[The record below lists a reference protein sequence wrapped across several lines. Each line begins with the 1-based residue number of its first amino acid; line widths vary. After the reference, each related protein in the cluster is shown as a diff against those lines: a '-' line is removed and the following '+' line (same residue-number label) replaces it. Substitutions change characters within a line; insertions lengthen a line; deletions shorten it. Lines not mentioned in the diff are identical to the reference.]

1 MPKNSKITYLANRVK
16 VVERSLLSVKKL
28 SKEQFLQVA
37 PLKSIKTQI
46 IVFALLATII
56 PSVTMGWLS
65 YVQNREF
72 LNEKIKQEL
81 RVVTSQV
88 SRELD
93 LWLKD
98 RLYDLRVFSSS
109 YVVLEN
115 LEKILREGSGHIE
128 NVVAHRR
135 LKDYLGSVREKIVDY
150 QELMLLDLHGAPVA
164 TSSDKVTTVT
174 LPEKWLER
182 AQANKY
188 TIGSAYWEETLQAA
202 VIVITQP
209 IRTANERLL
218 GVLVAKLNFRTI
230 SKVLMKYAQGE
241 IGELYLIT
249 QDGFLLVSSQSS
261 SAKFL
266 ETKLLDNTTKKLFS
280 QEGEPNVY
288 LGYQNQTVVGALKRM
303 SELGWGV
310 VAEKERA
317 KAYAQ
322 IVRLRNLT
330 LALVVGLL
338 FLIGLAAY
346 LLSLSLVRPLNR
358 LTSGAGKV
366 AAGDLE
372 VDVPVSSR
380 SEVGYLTEVFNDM
393 VARLRQG
400 REELAAINETLQQ
413 KNVEL
418 HEISITDG
426 LTGLYNRKHLMEAL
440 DKEVSRSQR
449 HSHSF
454 SFLVIDIDH
463 FKKYNDTY
471 GHLAGDEVL
480 SRLASVFKESIRS
493 SDYAARYG
501 GEEFIIMLPEIG
513 PEQGVEAAERI
524 RNKVAEQSFGGKGES
539 IKVTISVGVASYP
552 ENGEDAQ
559 SVMRNADAAL
569 YEAKELG
576 RNRVVLAGA
585 NKKKKKRT
593 KSKAK

>member
-1 MPKNSKITYLANRVK
+1 
-16 VVERSLLSVKKL
+16 
-28 SKEQFLQVA
+28 
-37 PLKSIKTQI
+37 
-46 IVFALLATII
+46 
-56 PSVTMGWLS
+56 
-65 YVQNREF
+65 
-72 LNEKIKQEL
+72 
-81 RVVTSQV
+81 
-88 SRELD
+88 
-93 LWLKD
+93 
-98 RLYDLRVFSSS
+98 
-109 YVVLEN
+109 
-115 LEKILREGSGHIE
+115 
-128 NVVAHRR
+128 
-135 LKDYLGSVREKIVDY
+135 
-150 QELMLLDLHGAPVA
+150 
-164 TSSDKVTTVT
+164 
-174 LPEKWLER
+174 
-182 AQANKY
+182 
-188 TIGSAYWEETLQAA
+188 LQAA

-209 IRTANERLL
+209 ILTTNERLL

-230 SKVLMKYAQGE
+230 SEVLIKYAQGE

-249 QDGFLLVSSQSS
+249 ADGILLVSSQSI

-266 ETKLLDNTTKKLFS
+266 ETKLLANTTKKLFS
-280 QEGEPNVY
+280 QEGEPSAY
-288 LGYQNQTVVGALKRM
+288 LGYHNQPVVGALKRM

-310 VAEKERA
+310 VAEKKQA

-322 IVRLRNLT
+322 IVSLRNLT

-400 REELAAINETLQQ
+400 REELAAINETLRQ

-426 LTGLYNRKHLMEAL
+426 LTGLYNRKHLMETL

-480 SRLASVFKESIRS
+480 SRLASVFTESIRS

-501 GEEFIIMLPEIG
+501 GEEFIIMLPETG

-539 IKVTISVGVASYP
+539 IKVTISVGVACYP
-552 ENGEDAQ
+552 DNGEDAQ
-559 SVMRNADAAL
+559 SVIRSADAAL

-576 RNRVVLAGA
+576 RNRVILAGA
-585 NKKKKKRT
+585 KKKKKQRS

>member
-1 MPKNSKITYLANRVK
+1 MSFVTRAP
-16 VVERSLLSVKKL
+16 LSDNKL
-28 SKEQFLQVA
+28 SKEQFLQVR

-81 RVVTSQV
+81 RVATNQV

-115 LEKILREGSGHIE
+115 LEKILREGSAHLE

-150 QELMLLDLHGAPVA
+150 QELMLLDLQAAVVA
-164 TSSDKVTTVT
+164 TSSDKVTTVKM
-174 LPEKWLER
+174 PKRWRER

-188 TIGSAYWEETLQAA
+188 SVGSAYWDEILQAA
-202 VIVITQP
+202 VIVIAQP
-209 IRTANERLL
+209 IRTTNERLL

-230 SKVLMKYAQGE
+230 SKILMKYARGE

-249 QDGFLLVSSQSS
+249 QDGFLLVSSHSI
-261 SAKFL
+261 SAEFL
-266 ETKLLDNTTKKLFS
+266 ETKLLHNTTQRLFS
-280 QEGEPNVY
+280 QEGEPHAY
-288 LGYQNQTVVGALKRM
+288 LGYQNQPVVGALKRI
-303 SELGWGV
+303 SEIGWGV
-310 VAEKERA
+310 VAEKQRA

-330 LALVVGLL
+330 LGLVVGLL

-366 AAGDLE
+366 ASGDLD
-372 VDVPVSSR
+372 VDVPVGSR

-400 REELAAINETLQQ
+400 REELASINETLRQ

-418 HEISITDG
+418 HEISITDS
-426 LTGLYNRKHLMEAL
+426 LTGLYNRKHLMETL
-440 DKEVSRSQR
+440 DREVTRSQR
-449 HSHSF
+449 YSHPF
-454 SFLVIDIDH
+454 SLLVVDIDH

-471 GHLAGDEVL
+471 GHLAGDEAL
-480 SRLASVFKESIRS
+480 RRLASVFKETIRS

-501 GEEFIIMLPEIG
+501 GEEFMIILPEIS
-513 PEQGVEAAERI
+513 PEKGVEAAERI
-524 RNKVAEQSFGGKGES
+524 RSRVAEQRFEGEGEP
-539 IKVTISVGVASYP
+539 IEVTISVGVASYP
-552 ENGEDAQ
+552 ESGEDAET
-559 SVMRNADAAL
+559 VIRNADEAL
-569 YEAKELG
+569 YEAKKRG
-576 RNRVVLAGA
+576 RNQVILAAA
-585 NKKKKKRT
+585 NSKKKKKK
-593 KSKAK
+593 KSKAN

>member
-1 MPKNSKITYLANRVK
+1 MPKNSKITYLAK
-16 VVERSLLSVKKL
+16 VERSLLSAKKL

-65 YVQNREF
+65 YVQNRKF

-115 LEKILREGSGHIE
+115 LEKVLREGSAHIE
-128 NVVAHRR
+128 NIVAHRR

-150 QELMLLDLHGAPVA
+150 QELMLLDLQGASVA
-164 TSSDKVTTVT
+164 TSSDKVTTVK

-188 TIGSAYWEETLQAA
+188 NVGSAYWDETLQAA
-202 VIVITQP
+202 VIVIVQP

-230 SKVLMKYAQGE
+230 SKILMKYAQGE

-249 QDGFLLVSSQSS
+249 KDGFLLVSSQSI

-266 ETKLLDNTTKKLFS
+266 ETKLLNNTTQKLFS
-280 QEGEPNVY
+280 QEGEPNAY
-288 LGYQNQTVVGALKRM
+288 LGYHNQPVVGALKRI

-338 FLIGLAAY
+338 FVIGLAAY

-366 AAGDLE
+366 AGGDLE

-400 REELAAINETLQQ
+400 REELASINETLRE

-418 HEISITDG
+418 HEISITDS
-426 LTGLYNRKHLMEAL
+426 LTGLYNRKHLMETL

-449 HSHSF
+449 HSRSF
-454 SFLVIDIDH
+454 SLLVIDIDH

-480 SRLASVFKESIRS
+480 SKLASVFKESIRS

-524 RNKVAEQSFGGKGES
+524 RHKVAEEIFSGDGES
-539 IKVTISVGVASYP
+539 IKVTISVGVACYP
-552 ENGEDAQ
+552 KNGEDAE
-559 SVMRNADAAL
+559 SVIRNADAAL

-576 RNRVVLAGA
+576 RNRVILAGA
-585 NKKKKKRT
+585 NQKKKKR
-593 KSKAK
+593 KVK

>member
-1 MPKNSKITYLANRVK
+1 
-16 VVERSLLSVKKL
+16 LSVKKL
-28 SKEQFLQVA
+28 RKEEFLQVI
-37 PLKSIKTQI
+37 PMRSIKTQI
-46 IVFALLATII
+46 IVFALFATII
-56 PSVTMGWLS
+56 PSVTTGWLS

-72 LNEKIKQEL
+72 LNGKIKQEL

-93 LWLKD
+93 LWIKD

-115 LEKILREGSGHIE
+115 LEKLLREGSGHIE
-128 NVVAHRR
+128 DVAAHRR
-135 LKDYLGSVREKIVDY
+135 LRDYLGSVREKIVDY
-150 QELMLLDLHGAPVA
+150 QELMLLDLQGSPVA
-164 TSSDKVTTVT
+164 TSSDKVTTVK

-182 AQANKY
+182 SEANKY
-188 TIGSAYWEETLQAA
+188 TVGSAYWDETLQAA
-202 VIVITQP
+202 VILITQP
-209 IRTANERLL
+209 IRTTNERLL

-230 SKVLMKYAQGE
+230 SKILMKYAQGE

-249 QDGFLLVSSQSS
+249 RDGFLLVSSHSI

-266 ETKLLDNTTKKLFS
+266 ETRLLDSTTKKLFS
-280 QEGEPNVY
+280 QEGEPNPY
-288 LGYQNQTVVGALKRM
+288 LGYHNQPVVGALKRM

-310 VAEKERA
+310 VAEKEKA

-358 LTSGAGKV
+358 LTSGAGRV

-400 REELAAINETLQQ
+400 REELAAINETLRQ

-418 HEISITDG
+418 HEISIVDS
-426 LTGLYNRKHLMEAL
+426 LTGLYNRKHLMETL

-454 SFLVIDIDH
+454 SLLVIDIDH

-480 SRLASVFKESIRS
+480 SRLASVFKKSIRS

-501 GEEFIIMLPEIG
+501 GEEFIIMLPEID
-513 PEQGVEAAERI
+513 PEQGLVTAERML
-524 RNKVAEQSFGGKGES
+524 KQVAEERFGGEGES

-559 SVMRNADAAL
+559 SVIRNADAAM
-569 YEAKELG
+569 YEAKEQG
-576 RNRVVLAGA
+576 RNRVILAGA
-585 NKKKKKRT
+585 NKKKKKRKKT
-593 KSKAK
+593 KVK

>member
-1 MPKNSKITYLANRVK
+1 M
-16 VVERSLLSVKKL
+16 
-28 SKEQFLQVA
+28 
-37 PLKSIKTQI
+37 

-56 PSVTMGWLS
+56 PAVTMGWLS
-65 YVQNREF
+65 YVQNRKF

-115 LEKILREGSGHIE
+115 LEKMLRQGSGHLE
-128 NVVAHRR
+128 NVVAYRR

-150 QELMLLDLHGAPVA
+150 QELMLLDLQGAAVA
-164 TSSDKVTTVT
+164 TSSDKVTTVK
-174 LPEKWLER
+174 LPEQWLER

-188 TIGSAYWEETLQAA
+188 TIGSAYWDETLLAA
-202 VIVITQP
+202 VIVIVQP

-230 SKVLMKYAQGE
+230 SKILMKYAQGE

-249 QDGFLLVSSQSS
+249 KDGFLLVSSQSI

-266 ETKLLDNTTKKLFS
+266 ETKLLNSTTQKLFS
-280 QEGEPNVY
+280 QEGEPNAY
-288 LGYQNQTVVGALKRM
+288 LGYRNQPVVGALKRM
-303 SELGWGV
+303 SELSWGV

-346 LLSLSLVRPLNR
+346 LLSLSLVRPLDR

-366 AAGDLE
+366 AGGDLE
-372 VDVPVSSR
+372 VDVPVSGR

-400 REELAAINETLQQ
+400 REELAAINETLRQ
-413 KNVEL
+413 KNFEL
-418 HEISITDG
+418 HEISIRDS
-426 LTGLYNRKHLMEAL
+426 LTGLYNRKHLMETL

-454 SFLVIDIDH
+454 SLLVIDIDH

-480 SRLASVFKESIRS
+480 RRLAAVFTESIRS

-501 GEEFIIMLPEIG
+501 GEEFIIILPETG
-513 PEQGVEAAERI
+513 AGQGVEAVERI
-524 RNKVAEQSFGGKGES
+524 RHKMAEERFGGEDES

-552 ENGEDAQ
+552 ENGEDAET
-559 SVMRNADAAL
+559 VIRNADAAL

-576 RNRVVLAGA
+576 RNRVVLAGTD
-585 NKKKKKRT
+585 KKKKKKK
-593 KSKAK
+593 KSKAN

>member
-1 MPKNSKITYLANRVK
+1 MSI
-16 VVERSLLSVKKL
+16 KKL
-28 SKEQFLQVA
+28 SEEQFLQVT

-65 YVQNREF
+65 YVQNSKF

-115 LEKILREGSGHIE
+115 LEKVLREGSAHIE
-128 NVVAHRR
+128 SVVAHRR
-135 LKDYLGSVREKIVDY
+135 LKDYLWSVREKIVDY
-150 QELMLLDLHGAPVA
+150 QELMLLDLQGAPVA
-164 TSSDKVTTVT
+164 TSSDKVTTVK

-188 TIGSAYWEETLQAA
+188 TIASAYWDETLQAA
-202 VIVITQP
+202 VIVIAQP

-218 GVLVAKLNFRTI
+218 GVLVAKLNFSTI
-230 SKVLMKYAQGE
+230 SKILMKYAQGE

-249 QDGFLLVSSQSS
+249 KDGFLLDSSQSI

-266 ETKLLDNTTKKLFS
+266 ETKLLNNTTQKLFS
-280 QEGEPNVY
+280 QEGEPNAY
-288 LGYQNQTVVGALKRM
+288 LGYHNRPVVGTLKRM

-330 LALVVGLL
+330 LALVFGLL
-338 FLIGLAAY
+338 LLIGLAAY
-346 LLSLSLVRPLNR
+346 LLSLSLVLPLNR

-366 AAGDLE
+366 AGGDLE

-400 REELAAINETLQQ
+400 REELASINETLRE

-418 HEISITDG
+418 HEISITDS
-426 LTGLYNRKHLMEAL
+426 LTGLYNRKHLMETL

-449 HSHSF
+449 HSRSF
-454 SFLVIDIDH
+454 SLLVIDIDH

-480 SRLASVFKESIRS
+480 SKLASVFKECIRS

-524 RNKVAEQSFGGKGES
+524 RHKVAEEIFNSDGES
-539 IKVTISVGVASYP
+539 IKVTISVGVASFP
-552 ENGEDAQ
+552 ENGEDAE
-559 SVMRNADAAL
+559 SVIRNADAAL

-585 NKKKKKRT
+585 NKKKKKR
-593 KSKAK
+593 KVK

>member
-1 MPKNSKITYLANRVK
+1 M
-16 VVERSLLSVKKL
+16 SVKKL
-28 SKEQFLQVA
+28 SKEQFLQVI
-37 PLKSIKTQI
+37 PMRSIKTQI

-65 YVQNREF
+65 YVQNRAF

-109 YVVLEN
+109 YVVVEN
-115 LEKILREGSGHIE
+115 LEKILRQGSAHIE

-135 LKDYLGSVREKIVDY
+135 LKDYLGSVRGKIVDY
-150 QELMLLDLHGAPVA
+150 QELMLLDLQGAPVA
-164 TSSDKVTTVT
+164 TSSDKVTTVK
-174 LPEKWLER
+174 LPERCLER

-188 TIGSAYWEETLQAA
+188 TLGSAYWDETLQAA

-209 IRTANERLL
+209 ILTANERLL
-218 GVLVAKLNFRTI
+218 GVLLAKLNFRTI
-230 SKVLMKYAQGE
+230 SKILMKYAQGE

-249 QDGFLLVSSQSS
+249 KEGFLLVSSQAI

-266 ETKLLDNTTKKLFS
+266 ETKLLDSTTKKLYS
-280 QEGEPNVY
+280 QEGEPNAY
-288 LGYQNQTVVGALKRM
+288 LGYHSQPVVGTLKRM

-310 VAEKERA
+310 VAEKEKA

-358 LTSGAGKV
+358 LTRGAGKV

-393 VARLRQG
+393 VGRLRQG
-400 REELAAINETLQQ
+400 REELAAINETLRQ

-418 HEISITDG
+418 HEISIRDG
-426 LTGLYNRKHLMEAL
+426 LTGLYNRKHLMETL
-440 DKEVSRSQR
+440 DKEVNRSQR

-480 SRLASVFKESIRS
+480 SRLASVFKKSIRS

-524 RNKVAEQSFGGKGES
+524 RNKVAEENFAGEGES
-539 IKVTISVGVASYP
+539 IEVTISVGVASYP

-559 SVMRNADAAL
+559 SVIRNADAAL

-585 NKKKKKRT
+585 NKKKKKRK
-593 KSKAK
+593 KSKVK

>member
-1 MPKNSKITYLANRVK
+1 MA
-16 VVERSLLSVKKL
+16 VKKL

-65 YVQNREF
+65 YVQNRKF

-115 LEKILREGSGHIE
+115 LEKILREGSAHIE

-135 LKDYLGSVREKIVDY
+135 LKDYLESVRGKIVDY
-150 QELMLLDLHGAPVA
+150 QELMLLDLQGASVA
-164 TSSDKVTTVT
+164 TSSDKVTTVK
-174 LPEKWLER
+174 LPERWLER

-188 TIGSAYWEETLQAA
+188 TIGSAYWEETLQAG
-202 VIVITQP
+202 VIVIAQP

-218 GVLVAKLNFRTI
+218 GVMVAKLNFRTI
-230 SKVLMKYAQGE
+230 SKVLVKYAQGE

-249 QDGFLLVSSQSS
+249 QDGFLLESSKSI

-266 ETKLLDNTTKKLFS
+266 ETKLLNSTTQKLFS
-280 QEGEPNVY
+280 QEGDPNAY
-288 LGYQNQTVVGALKRM
+288 LSYHNKPVVGALKRM

-338 FLIGLAAY
+338 LIIGLAAY

-372 VDVPVSSR
+372 VDVPVGSR
-380 SEVGYLTEVFNDM
+380 DEVGYLTEVFNDM

-400 REELAAINETLQQ
+400 REELAAINETLRE

-418 HEISITDG
+418 HEISITDS
-426 LTGLYNRKHLMEAL
+426 LTGLYNRKHLMETL
-440 DKEVSRSQR
+440 DREVGRSQR
-449 HSHSF
+449 HNHTF
-454 SFLVIDIDH
+454 SLLVIDIDH

-501 GEEFIIMLPEIG
+501 GEEFIVMLPEIG

-524 RNKVAEQSFGGKGES
+524 RHKVAEERFGDDGES

-552 ENGEDAQ
+552 ESGEDAE
-559 SVMRNADAAL
+559 SVIRNADEAL

-576 RNRVVLAGA
+576 RNQVVLAGA
-585 NKKKKKRT
+585 QKKKKKRK
-593 KSKAK
+593 KSKAQK

>member
-1 MPKNSKITYLANRVK
+1 
-16 VVERSLLSVKKL
+16 LSVKKL
-28 SKEQFLQVA
+28 SKKKFLQVA
-37 PLKSIKTQI
+37 PLKNIKTQI

-65 YVQNREF
+65 YVQNRKF

-115 LEKILREGSGHIE
+115 LEKILREGSAHIE

-135 LKDYLGSVREKIVDY
+135 LKDYLGSVRDKIVDY
-150 QELMLLDLHGAPVA
+150 QELMLLDLQGAPVA
-164 TSSDKVTTVT
+164 TSSDKVTTVK
-174 LPEKWLER
+174 LPDRWLER

-188 TIGSAYWEETLQAA
+188 TIGSAYWDETLQAG
-202 VIVITQP
+202 VIVIAQP

-218 GVLVAKLNFRTI
+218 GVMVAKLNFRTI

-249 QDGFLLVSSQSS
+249 QDGFLLESSKSI

-266 ETKLLDNTTKKLFS
+266 ETKLLNSTTQKLFS
-280 QEGEPNVY
+280 QEGEPNAY
-288 LGYQNQTVVGALKRM
+288 LSYHNQPVVGALKRM

-310 VAEKERA
+310 VAEKQRA

-338 FLIGLAAY
+338 LIIGLAAY

-372 VDVPVSSR
+372 VDVPVGSR
-380 SEVGYLTEVFNDM
+380 DEVGYLTEVFNDM

-400 REELAAINETLQQ
+400 REELAAINETLRE

-418 HEISITDG
+418 HEISITDS
-426 LTGLYNRKHLMEAL
+426 LTRLYNRKHLMETL
-440 DKEVSRSQR
+440 DKEVSRCQR
-449 HSHSF
+449 HNHKF
-454 SFLVIDIDH
+454 SLLVIDIDH
-463 FKKYNDTY
+463 FKTYNDTY

-524 RNKVAEQSFGGKGES
+524 RHKVAEQRFGGEGES

-552 ENGEDAQ
+552 ESGEDAE
-559 SVMRNADAAL
+559 SVIRKADEAL
-569 YEAKELG
+569 YEAKERG
-576 RNRVVLAGA
+576 RNQVVLTGA
-585 NKKKKKRT
+585 SKKKKKKK
-593 KSKAK
+593 KSGAN

>member
-1 MPKNSKITYLANRVK
+1 
-16 VVERSLLSVKKL
+16 LSVKKI
-28 SKEQFLQVA
+28 SKQKFLQVA

-56 PSVTMGWLS
+56 PSVTMGYLS
-65 YVQNREF
+65 YVQNRKF

-115 LEKILREGSGHIE
+115 LEKILRQGSAHIE

-135 LKDYLGSVREKIVDY
+135 LKDYLGSVRGKIVDY
-150 QELMLLDLHGAPVA
+150 QELMLLDLQGAPVA
-164 TSSDKVTTVT
+164 TSSDKVTTVK
-174 LPEKWLER
+174 LPERWLER

-188 TIGSAYWEETLQAA
+188 TIGSAYWDETLQAG
-202 VIVITQP
+202 VIVIVQP
-209 IRTANERLL
+209 IRTANDRLL
-218 GVLVAKLNFRTI
+218 GVMLAKLNFRTI
-230 SKVLMKYAQGE
+230 SKVLVKYAQGE
-241 IGELYLIT
+241 IGELYLLT
-249 QDGFLLVSSQSS
+249 QDGFLLDSSRSI

-266 ETKLLDNTTKKLFS
+266 ETKLLNSTTQKLFS
-280 QEGEPNVY
+280 QEGEPNAY
-288 LGYQNQTVVGALKRM
+288 LSYHNQSVVGALKRM

-338 FLIGLAAY
+338 LIIGLAAY
-346 LLSLSLVRPLNR
+346 LISLSLVRPLDR

-372 VDVPVSSR
+372 VDVPVGSR

-400 REELAAINETLQQ
+400 REELAAINETLRE

-418 HEISITDG
+418 HEISITDS
-426 LTGLYNRKHLMEAL
+426 LTGLYNRKHLMETL
-440 DKEVSRSQR
+440 DKEVSRCQR

-454 SFLVIDIDH
+454 SLMVIDIDH

-501 GEEFIIMLPEIG
+501 GEEFIVMLPEIG

-524 RNKVAEQSFGGKGES
+524 RHQVAEQRFGNEGEP

-552 ENGEDAQ
+552 DNGEDAE
-559 SVMRNADAAL
+559 SVIKKADEAL
-569 YEAKELG
+569 YEAKEMG
-576 RNRVVLAGA
+576 RNRVVLTGTS
-585 NKKKKKRT
+585 KKKKKSGV
-593 KSKAK
+593 K

>member
-1 MPKNSKITYLANRVK
+1 MPKSSGITCLVK
-16 VVERSLLSVKKL
+16 ERPLLSAKEL
-28 SKEQFLQVA
+28 GKEQFLQLA
-37 PLKSIKTQI
+37 PVKSITTQI

-72 LNEKIKQEL
+72 LNEKIRQEL

-115 LEKILREGSGHIE
+115 LENILREGSRHIE
-128 NVVAHRR
+128 KVVAHRR

-150 QELMLLDLHGAPVA
+150 QELMLLDLRGTPVA
-164 TSSDKVTTVT
+164 TSSDKATTVK
-174 LPEKWLER
+174 LPEQWLER

-188 TIGSAYWEETLQAA
+188 TVGSAYWDDTLQSA
-202 VIVITQP
+202 VIVIVQP
-209 IRTANERLL
+209 ILNTNERLL
-218 GVLVAKLNFRTI
+218 GVLVAKLNFHTI
-230 SKVLMKYAQGE
+230 SSVLRKYAQGE

-249 QDGFLLVSSQSS
+249 RNGSLLVSSQSIS
-261 SAKFL
+261 REFL
-266 ETKLLDNTTKKLFS
+266 ETTLSNNTTKKLFS
-280 QEGEPNVY
+280 QEGEPNAY
-288 LGYQNQTVVGALKRM
+288 LDYHSQPVVGALKTI

-310 VAEKERA
+310 VAEKERV

-322 IVRLRNLT
+322 IVRLRNFT
-330 LALVVGLL
+330 LALVVVLL
-338 FLIGLAAY
+338 FFIGLAAY

-358 LTSGAGKV
+358 LTSGAAKV

-372 VDVPVSSR
+372 VDLPVSSR

-400 REELAAINETLQQ
+400 REELAEINKTLRQ
-413 KNVEL
+413 KNFEL
-418 HEISITDG
+418 HKISIRDS
-426 LTGLYNRKHLMEAL
+426 LTGLYNRKHLMETI
-440 DKEVSRSQR
+440 DKEVNRAQR
-449 HSHSF
+449 HNHSF
-454 SFLVIDIDH
+454 SCLVIDIDH

-480 SRLASVFKESIRS
+480 RKLASVFTDSIRS

-501 GEEFIIMLPEIG
+501 GEEFIIILPETG
-513 PEQGVEAAERI
+513 AEQGVETAERI
-524 RNKVAEQSFGGKGES
+524 RHKVAEEKFGAEGES

-552 ENGEDAQ
+552 ENGEDGE
-559 SVMRNADAAL
+559 SVIREADTVL

-576 RNRVVLAGA
+576 RNRVLLAA
-585 NKKKKKRT
+585 AKKKKK
-593 KSKAK
+593 KSKAS

>member
-1 MPKNSKITYLANRVK
+1 
-16 VVERSLLSVKKL
+16 
-28 SKEQFLQVA
+28 
-37 PLKSIKTQI
+37 LKSIKSQI

-65 YVQNREF
+65 YVQNRKF

-109 YVVLEN
+109 YVVVEN
-115 LEKILREGSGHIE
+115 LEKILREVSAHIE

-150 QELMLLDLHGAPVA
+150 QELMLLDLQGAPVA
-164 TSSDKVTTVT
+164 TSSDKATTVK

-188 TIGSAYWEETLQAA
+188 TIGSAHWDESLQAA

-209 IRTANERLL
+209 ILTTNERLL

-249 QDGFLLVSSQSS
+249 ADGFLLVSSQSIP
-261 SAKFL
+261 AKFL
-266 ETKLLDNTTKKLFS
+266 ETKLLANTTKKLFS
-280 QEGEPNVY
+280 QEGEPSAY
-288 LGYQNQTVVGALKRM
+288 LGYDNQEVVGALKRM

-310 VAEKERA
+310 VAEKEQA

-400 REELAAINETLQQ
+400 REELAAINETLRQ

-418 HEISITDG
+418 HEISIRDG
-426 LTGLYNRKHLMEAL
+426 LTGLYNRKHLMETL

-501 GEEFIIMLPEIG
+501 GEEFIIMLPETG

-539 IKVTISVGVASYP
+539 IKVTISVGVACYP

-559 SVMRNADAAL
+559 SVIRNADAAL

-576 RNRVVLAGA
+576 RNRVILAGA
-585 NKKKKKRT
+585 KKKKKQRT

>member
-1 MPKNSKITYLANRVK
+1 MPKNSKITYLAK
-16 VVERSLLSVKKL
+16 VERSLLSAKKL

-65 YVQNREF
+65 YIQNREF

-81 RVVTSQV
+81 RVATNQV

-115 LEKILREGSGHIE
+115 LEKVLREGSAHIE
-128 NVVAHRR
+128 NIVAHRR

-150 QELMLLDLHGAPVA
+150 QELMLLDLQGASVA
-164 TSSDKVTTVT
+164 TSSDKVTTVK

-188 TIGSAYWEETLQAA
+188 NVGSAYWDETMQAA
-202 VIVITQP
+202 VIVIAQP

-230 SKVLMKYAQGE
+230 SKILMKYAQGE

-249 QDGFLLVSSQSS
+249 KDGFLLVSSQSI

-266 ETKLLDNTTKKLFS
+266 ETKLLNNTTQKLFS
-280 QEGEPNVY
+280 QEGEPNAY
-288 LGYQNQTVVGALKRM
+288 LGYHNQPVVGALKRI

-322 IVRLRNLT
+322 IVGLRNLT

-338 FLIGLAAY
+338 FVIGLAAY

-366 AAGDLE
+366 AGGDLE

-400 REELAAINETLQQ
+400 REELASINETLRE

-418 HEISITDG
+418 HEISITDS
-426 LTGLYNRKHLMEAL
+426 LTGLYNRKHLMETL

-449 HSHSF
+449 HSRSF
-454 SFLVIDIDH
+454 SLLVIDIDH

-480 SRLASVFKESIRS
+480 SKLASVFKESIRS

-524 RNKVAEQSFGGKGES
+524 RHKVAEEIFSGDGES
-539 IKVTISVGVASYP
+539 IKVTISVGVACYP
-552 ENGEDAQ
+552 KNGKDAE
-559 SVMRNADAAL
+559 SVIRNADAAL

-576 RNRVVLAGA
+576 RNLVILAGA
-585 NKKKKKRT
+585 NQKKKNRKKSNV
-593 KSKAK
+593 K

>member
-1 MPKNSKITYLANRVK
+1 M
-16 VVERSLLSVKKL
+16 
-28 SKEQFLQVA
+28 
-37 PLKSIKTQI
+37 

-56 PSVTMGWLS
+56 PAVTMGWLS
-65 YVQNREF
+65 YVQNRKF

-115 LEKILREGSGHIE
+115 LEKMLRQGSGHLE
-128 NVVAHRR
+128 NVVAYRR

-150 QELMLLDLHGAPVA
+150 QELMLLDLQGAAVA
-164 TSSDKVTTVT
+164 TSSDKVTTVK
-174 LPEKWLER
+174 LPEQWLER

-188 TIGSAYWEETLQAA
+188 TIGSAYWDETLLAA
-202 VIVITQP
+202 VIVIVQP

-230 SKVLMKYAQGE
+230 SKILMKYAQGE

-249 QDGFLLVSSQSS
+249 KDGFLLVSSQSI

-266 ETKLLDNTTKKLFS
+266 ETKLLNSTTQKLFS
-280 QEGEPNVY
+280 QEGEPNAY
-288 LGYQNQTVVGALKRM
+288 LSYGNQPVVGTLKRM

-310 VAEKERA
+310 VAEKKRA

-346 LLSLSLVRPLNR
+346 LLSLSLVRPLDR

-366 AAGDLE
+366 AGGDLE

-400 REELAAINETLQQ
+400 REELAAINETLRQ
-413 KNVEL
+413 KNFEL
-418 HEISITDG
+418 HEISIRDS
-426 LTGLYNRKHLMEAL
+426 LTGLYNRKHLMETL

-454 SFLVIDIDH
+454 SLLVIDIDH

-480 SRLASVFKESIRS
+480 RRLAAVFTESIRS

-501 GEEFIIMLPEIG
+501 GEEFIIILPETG
-513 PEQGVEAAERI
+513 AGQGVEAVERI
-524 RNKVAEQSFGGKGES
+524 RHKMAEERFGGEDES

-552 ENGEDAQ
+552 ENGEDAET
-559 SVMRNADAAL
+559 VIRNADAAL

-576 RNRVVLAGA
+576 RNRVVLAGTD
-585 NKKKKKRT
+585 KKKKKKK
-593 KSKAK
+593 KSKAN

>member
-1 MPKNSKITYLANRVK
+1 M
-16 VVERSLLSVKKL
+16 SVKKL
-28 SKEQFLQVA
+28 SKEQFLQVI
-37 PLKSIKTQI
+37 PMRSIKTQI

-65 YVQNREF
+65 YVQNRAF

-109 YVVLEN
+109 YVVVEN
-115 LEKILREGSGHIE
+115 LEKILRQGSAHIE

-135 LKDYLGSVREKIVDY
+135 LKDYLGSVRGKIVDY
-150 QELMLLDLHGAPVA
+150 QELMLLDLQGAPVA
-164 TSSDKVTTVT
+164 TSSDKVTTVK
-174 LPEKWLER
+174 LPERCLER

-188 TIGSAYWEETLQAA
+188 TLGSAYWDETLQAA

-209 IRTANERLL
+209 ILTANERLL
-218 GVLVAKLNFRTI
+218 GVLMAKLNFRTI
-230 SKVLMKYAQGE
+230 SKILMKYAQGE

-249 QDGFLLVSSQSS
+249 KEGFLLVSSQAI

-266 ETKLLDNTTKKLFS
+266 ETKLLDSTTKKLYS
-280 QEGEPNVY
+280 QEGEPNAY
-288 LGYQNQTVVGALKRM
+288 LGYHSQPVVGTLKRM

-310 VAEKERA
+310 VAEKEKA

-358 LTSGAGKV
+358 LTRGAGKV

-393 VARLRQG
+393 VGRLRQG
-400 REELAAINETLQQ
+400 REELAAINETLRQ

-418 HEISITDG
+418 HEISIRDG
-426 LTGLYNRKHLMEAL
+426 LTGLYNRKHLMETL
-440 DKEVSRSQR
+440 DKEVNRSQR

-480 SRLASVFKESIRS
+480 SRLASVFKKSIRS

-524 RNKVAEQSFGGKGES
+524 RNKVAEENFAGEGES
-539 IKVTISVGVASYP
+539 IEVTISVGVASYP

-559 SVMRNADAAL
+559 SVIRNADAAL

-576 RNRVVLAGA
+576 RNRVVLAAA
-585 NKKKKKRT
+585 NKKKKKRK
-593 KSKAK
+593 KSKVK

>member
-1 MPKNSKITYLANRVK
+1 MLHELKRFP
-16 VVERSLLSVKKL
+16 LSVKKL
-28 SKEQFLQVA
+28 SKQQFLQVA

-56 PSVTMGWLS
+56 PAVTMGWLS
-65 YVQNREF
+65 YVQNRQF

-109 YVVLEN
+109 YVVSEN
-115 LEKILREGSGHIE
+115 LEKILREGSAHIE

-150 QELMLLDLHGAPVA
+150 QELMLLDLQGAPVA
-164 TSSDKVTTVT
+164 TSSDKVTTVK
-174 LPEKWLER
+174 LPERWLER

-188 TIGSAYWEETLQAA
+188 TIGSAYWDETLQAG
-202 VIVITQP
+202 VIVIAQP

-230 SKVLMKYAQGE
+230 SIVLMKYAQGE
-241 IGELYLIT
+241 IGELYVIT
-249 QDGFLLVSSQSS
+249 QDGFLLVSSQSI

-266 ETKLLDNTTKKLFS
+266 ETKLVNNTTQRLFS
-280 QEGEPNVY
+280 QEGEPNAY
-288 LGYQNQTVVGALKRM
+288 LSYHNQPVVGALKRM

-310 VAEKERA
+310 VAEKQRE

-322 IVRLRNLT
+322 IVQLRNLT

-338 FLIGLAAY
+338 FFIGLAAY
-346 LLSLSLVRPLNR
+346 LLSLSLVRPLDR

-400 REELAAINETLQQ
+400 REELAAINETLRE

-418 HEISITDG
+418 HEISITDS
-426 LTGLYNRKHLMEAL
+426 LTGLYNRKHLMETL

-449 HSHSF
+449 HNHTF
-454 SFLVIDIDH
+454 SLLVIDIDH

-501 GEEFIIMLPEIG
+501 GEEFIIMLPEVG
-513 PEQGVEAAERI
+513 PEQGVEGAERV
-524 RNKVAEQSFGGKGES
+524 RHKVAEERFDGEGES

-552 ENGEDAQ
+552 ENGEDAE
-559 SVMRNADAAL
+559 SVIRNADEAL

-576 RNRVVLAGA
+576 RNQVVLAGA
-585 NKKKKKRT
+585 KKKKKKRK
-593 KSKAK
+593 KSTAK

>member
-1 MPKNSKITYLANRVK
+1 M
-16 VVERSLLSVKKL
+16 
-28 SKEQFLQVA
+28 
-37 PLKSIKTQI
+37 

-56 PSVTMGWLS
+56 PAVTMGWLS
-65 YVQNREF
+65 YVQNRKF

-115 LEKILREGSGHIE
+115 LEKMLRQGSGHIE
-128 NVVAHRR
+128 NEVAYRR

-150 QELMLLDLHGAPVA
+150 QELMLLDLQGAAVA
-164 TSSDKVTTVT
+164 TSSDKVTTVK
-174 LPEKWLER
+174 LPEQWLER

-188 TIGSAYWEETLQAA
+188 TIGSAYWDETLLAA
-202 VIVITQP
+202 VIVIVQP

-230 SKVLMKYAQGE
+230 SKILMKYAQGE

-249 QDGFLLVSSQSS
+249 KDGFLLVSSQSI

-266 ETKLLDNTTKKLFS
+266 ETKLLNSTTQKLFS
-280 QEGEPNVY
+280 QEGEPNAY
-288 LGYQNQTVVGALKRM
+288 LGNGNQPVVGTLKRM
-303 SELGWGV
+303 SEIGWGV
-310 VAEKERA
+310 VAEKKRA

-346 LLSLSLVRPLNR
+346 LLSLSLVRPLDR

-366 AAGDLE
+366 AGGDLE

-400 REELAAINETLQQ
+400 REELAAINETLRQ
-413 KNVEL
+413 KNFEL
-418 HEISITDG
+418 HEISIRDS
-426 LTGLYNRKHLMEAL
+426 LTGLYNRKHLMETL

-454 SFLVIDIDH
+454 SLLVIDIDH

-480 SRLASVFKESIRS
+480 RRLAAVFTESIRS

-501 GEEFIIMLPEIG
+501 GEEFIIILPETG
-513 PEQGVEAAERI
+513 AGQGVEAVERI
-524 RNKVAEQSFGGKGES
+524 RHKMAEERFGGEDES

-552 ENGEDAQ
+552 ENGEDAET
-559 SVMRNADAAL
+559 VIRNADAAL

-576 RNRVVLAGA
+576 RNRVVLAGTD
-585 NKKKKKRT
+585 KKKKKKK
-593 KSKAK
+593 KSKAN

>member
-1 MPKNSKITYLANRVK
+1 LA
-16 VVERSLLSVKKL
+16 VKKL
-28 SKEQFLQVA
+28 SKKQFLQVA

-65 YVQNREF
+65 YVQNRKF

-115 LEKILREGSGHIE
+115 LEKVLREGSAHIE

-135 LKDYLGSVREKIVDY
+135 LRDYLESVRGKIVDY
-150 QELMLLDLHGAPVA
+150 QELMLLDLQGAPVA
-164 TSSDKVTTVT
+164 TSSDKVTTVKI
-174 LPEKWLER
+174 PERWLER

-188 TIGSAYWEETLQAA
+188 TIGSAYWEETLQAG
-202 VIVITQP
+202 VIVIAQP

-218 GVLVAKLNFRTI
+218 GVMVAKLNFRTI
-230 SKVLMKYAQGE
+230 SKVLVKYAQGE

-249 QDGFLLVSSQSS
+249 QDGFLLESSKSI

-266 ETKLLDNTTKKLFS
+266 ETKLLNSTTQKLFS
-280 QEGEPNVY
+280 QEGDPNAY
-288 LGYQNQTVVGALKRM
+288 LSYHNQPVVGALKRM

-338 FLIGLAAY
+338 LIIGLTAY

-372 VDVPVSSR
+372 VDVPVGSR
-380 SEVGYLTEVFNDM
+380 NEVGYLTEVFNDM

-400 REELAAINETLQQ
+400 REELAAINETLRE

-418 HEISITDG
+418 HEISITDS
-426 LTGLYNRKHLMEAL
+426 LTGLYNRKHLMETL

-449 HSHSF
+449 HNHTF
-454 SFLVIDIDH
+454 SLLVIDIDH

-480 SRLASVFKESIRS
+480 SRLASVFKGSIRS

-501 GEEFIIMLPEIG
+501 GEEFIVILPEIT
-513 PEQGVEAAERI
+513 PQQGVEAAERI
-524 RNKVAEQSFGGKGES
+524 RHKVAEERFGDDGES

-552 ENGEDAQ
+552 ESGEDAE
-559 SVMRNADAAL
+559 SVIRIADEAL

-576 RNRVVLAGA
+576 RNQVVLAGTP
-585 NKKKKKRT
+585 KKKKKRK

>member
-1 MPKNSKITYLANRVK
+1 VATRAP
-16 VVERSLLSVKKL
+16 LSDNKL
-28 SKEQFLQVA
+28 SKEQLLQVR

-81 RVVTSQV
+81 RVATNQV

-115 LEKILREGSGHIE
+115 LEKILREGSAHLE

-150 QELMLLDLHGAPVA
+150 QELMILDLQAAVVA
-164 TSSDKVTTVT
+164 TSSDRLTTVK
-174 LPEKWLER
+174 LPKRWLER

-188 TIGSAYWEETLQAA
+188 SVRGAYWDEILQAA
-202 VIVITQP
+202 VIVIAQP
-209 IRTANERLL
+209 IRTTNERLL
-218 GVLVAKLNFRTI
+218 GVLVAKLNFQTI
-230 SKVLMKYAQGE
+230 SKILTKYARGE

-249 QDGFLLVSSQSS
+249 QDGFLLVSSHSL
-261 SAKFL
+261 SAEFL
-266 ETKLLDNTTKKLFS
+266 ETKLLHNTTLKLFS
-280 QEGEPNVY
+280 QEGEPHAY
-288 LGYQNQTVVGALKRM
+288 LGYHNQPVVGALKRI

-310 VAEKERA
+310 VAEKQRA
-317 KAYAQ
+317 KAYVQ

-330 LALVVGLL
+330 LALVVALL
-338 FLIGLAAY
+338 FLIGLTAY

-366 AAGDLE
+366 ATGDLD
-372 VDVPVSSR
+372 VDVPVNSR

-400 REELAAINETLQQ
+400 REELASINETLRQ

-418 HEISITDG
+418 HEISITDS
-426 LTGLYNRKHLMEAL
+426 LTRLYNRKHLMETL
-440 DKEVSRSQR
+440 DREVTRSER
-449 HSHSF
+449 YSHPF
-454 SFLVIDIDH
+454 SLLIIDIDH

-480 SRLASVFKESIRS
+480 RRLASVFKETIRS

-501 GEEFIIMLPEIG
+501 GEEFIIILPEIS

-524 RNKVAEQSFGGKGES
+524 RRKVGEQRFEGDGEA
-539 IKVTISVGVASYP
+539 IEVTISVGVASYP
-552 ENGEDAQ
+552 ENGKDAET
-559 SVMRNADAAL
+559 VIRNADEAL
-569 YEAKELG
+569 YEAKKLG
-576 RNRVVLAGA
+576 RNQVILADA
-585 NKKKKKRT
+585 NTKKKKK
-593 KSKAK
+593 SKAR

>member
-1 MPKNSKITYLANRVK
+1 MPKSSKSTYPAEL
-16 VVERSLLSVKKL
+16 ERLPLSVKKL
-28 SKEQFLQVA
+28 AKEKFLQVA
-37 PLKSIKTQI
+37 PIKSIKTQI

-65 YVQNREF
+65 YVQNRKF

-115 LEKILREGSGHIE
+115 LEKISRQGSAHIE

-135 LKDYLGSVREKIVDY
+135 LKDYLESVRGKIVDY
-150 QELMLLDLHGAPVA
+150 QELMLLDLQGAAVA
-164 TSSDKVTTVT
+164 TSSDKVTTVK
-174 LPEKWLER
+174 LPDRWLKR

-188 TIGSAYWEETLQAA
+188 TIGSAYWDETLQAG
-202 VIVITQP
+202 VIVIAQP

-218 GVLVAKLNFRTI
+218 GVMVAKLNFHTI
-230 SKVLMKYAQGE
+230 DQFLMKYAQGE

-249 QDGFLLVSSQSS
+249 RDGFLLESSRSI

-266 ETKLLDNTTKKLFS
+266 ETKLLNSTSEKLFI
-280 QEGEPNVY
+280 QEGEPHDY
-288 LGYQNQTVVGALKRM
+288 LSYHGQPVVGALKRM

-322 IVRLRNLT
+322 IVRLGNLT

-338 FLIGLAAY
+338 LIIGLAAY

-372 VDVPVSSR
+372 VDVPVGSR

-400 REELAAINETLQQ
+400 REELAAINETLRE

-418 HEISITDG
+418 HEISITDS
-426 LTGLYNRKHLMEAL
+426 LTGLYNRKHLMETL
-440 DKEVSRSQR
+440 DKEVSRCQR
-449 HSHSF
+449 HSHAF
-454 SFLVIDIDH
+454 SLMVIDIDH

-524 RNKVAEQSFGGKGES
+524 RHKVAEQKFGGEGEP
-539 IKVTISVGVASYP
+539 IKVTISVGIASYP
-552 ENGEDAQ
+552 NNGEDAE
-559 SVMRNADAAL
+559 SIIRKADEAL
-569 YEAKELG
+569 YEAKEMG
-576 RNRVVLAGA
+576 RDQVVLAGA
-585 NKKKKKRT
+585 NQKKKKKK
-593 KSKAK
+593 KSGAK

>member
-1 MPKNSKITYLANRVK
+1 MPKNSKITYLAK
-16 VVERSLLSVKKL
+16 VERSLLSAKKL

-65 YVQNREF
+65 YVQNRKF

-115 LEKILREGSGHIE
+115 LEKVLREGSAHIE
-128 NVVAHRR
+128 NIVAHRR

-150 QELMLLDLHGAPVA
+150 QELMLLDLQGASVA
-164 TSSDKVTTVT
+164 TSSDKVTTVK

-188 TIGSAYWEETLQAA
+188 NVGSAYWDETLQAA
-202 VIVITQP
+202 VIVIVQP

-230 SKVLMKYAQGE
+230 SKILMKYAQGE

-249 QDGFLLVSSQSS
+249 KDGFLLVSSQSI

-266 ETKLLDNTTKKLFS
+266 ETKLLNNTTQKLFS
-280 QEGEPNVY
+280 QEGEPNAY
-288 LGYQNQTVVGALKRM
+288 LGYHNQPVVGALKRI

-322 IVRLRNLT
+322 IVGLRNLT

-338 FLIGLAAY
+338 FVIGLAAY

-366 AAGDLE
+366 AGGDLE

-400 REELAAINETLQQ
+400 REELASINETLRE

-418 HEISITDG
+418 HEISITDS
-426 LTGLYNRKHLMEAL
+426 LTGLYNRKHLMETL

-449 HSHSF
+449 HSRSF
-454 SFLVIDIDH
+454 SLLVIDIDH

-480 SRLASVFKESIRS
+480 SKLASVFKESIRS

-524 RNKVAEQSFGGKGES
+524 RHKVAEEIFSGDGES
-539 IKVTISVGVASYP
+539 IKVTISVGVACYP
-552 ENGEDAQ
+552 KNGEDAE
-559 SVMRNADAAL
+559 SVIRNADAAL

-576 RNRVVLAGA
+576 RNRVILAGA
-585 NKKKKKRT
+585 NQKKKNRK
-593 KSKAK
+593 KSKVK

>member
-1 MPKNSKITYLANRVK
+1 
-16 VVERSLLSVKKL
+16 LSVKKL
-28 SKEQFLQVA
+28 RKEEFLQVI
-37 PLKSIKTQI
+37 PMRSIKTQI
-46 IVFALLATII
+46 IVFALFATII
-56 PSVTMGWLS
+56 PSVTTGWLS

-72 LNEKIKQEL
+72 LNGKIKQEL

-93 LWLKD
+93 LWIKD

-115 LEKILREGSGHIE
+115 LEKLLREGSGHIE
-128 NVVAHRR
+128 DVAAHRR
-135 LKDYLGSVREKIVDY
+135 LRDYLGSVREKIVDY
-150 QELMLLDLHGAPVA
+150 QELMLLDLQGSPVA
-164 TSSDKVTTVT
+164 TSSDKVTTVK

-182 AQANKY
+182 SEANKY
-188 TIGSAYWEETLQAA
+188 TVGSAYWDETLQAA
-202 VIVITQP
+202 VILITQP
-209 IRTANERLL
+209 IRTTNERLL

-230 SKVLMKYAQGE
+230 SKILMKYAQGE

-249 QDGFLLVSSQSS
+249 RDGFLLVSSHSI

-266 ETKLLDNTTKKLFS
+266 ETRLLDSTTKKLFS
-280 QEGEPNVY
+280 QEGEPNPY
-288 LGYQNQTVVGALKRM
+288 LGYHNQPVVGALKRM

-310 VAEKERA
+310 VAEKEKA

-338 FLIGLAAY
+338 FVIGLAAY

-358 LTSGAGKV
+358 LTSGAGRV

-400 REELAAINETLQQ
+400 REELAAINETLRQ

-418 HEISITDG
+418 HEISIVDS
-426 LTGLYNRKHLMEAL
+426 LTGLYNRKHLMETL

-454 SFLVIDIDH
+454 SLLVIDIDH

-480 SRLASVFKESIRS
+480 SRLASVFKKSIRS

-501 GEEFIIMLPEIG
+501 GEEFIIMLPEID
-513 PEQGVEAAERI
+513 PEQGLVTAERML
-524 RNKVAEQSFGGKGES
+524 KQVAEERFGGEGES

-559 SVMRNADAAL
+559 SVIRNADAAM
-569 YEAKELG
+569 YEAKEQG
-576 RNRVVLAGA
+576 RNRVILAGA
-585 NKKKKKRT
+585 NKKKKKRKKT
-593 KSKAK
+593 KVK

>member
-1 MPKNSKITYLANRVK
+1 
-16 VVERSLLSVKKL
+16 
-28 SKEQFLQVA
+28 
-37 PLKSIKTQI
+37 
-46 IVFALLATII
+46 VFALLATII

-65 YVQNREF
+65 YVQNSKF

-115 LEKILREGSGHIE
+115 LEKVLREGSAHIE
-128 NVVAHRR
+128 SVVAHRR
-135 LKDYLGSVREKIVDY
+135 LKDYLWSVREKIVDY
-150 QELMLLDLHGAPVA
+150 QELMLLDLQGAPVA
-164 TSSDKVTTVT
+164 TSSDKVTTVK

-188 TIGSAYWEETLQAA
+188 TIASAYWDETLQAA
-202 VIVITQP
+202 VIVIAQP

-218 GVLVAKLNFRTI
+218 GVLVAKLNFSTI
-230 SKVLMKYAQGE
+230 SKILMKYAQGE

-249 QDGFLLVSSQSS
+249 KDGFLLDSSQSI

-266 ETKLLDNTTKKLFS
+266 ETKLLNNTTQKLFS
-280 QEGEPNVY
+280 QEGEPNAY
-288 LGYQNQTVVGALKRM
+288 LGYHNRPVVGTLKRM

-330 LALVVGLL
+330 LALVFGLL
-338 FLIGLAAY
+338 LLIGLAAY

-366 AAGDLE
+366 AGGDLE

-400 REELAAINETLQQ
+400 REELASINETLRE

-418 HEISITDG
+418 HEISITDS
-426 LTGLYNRKHLMEAL
+426 LTKLYNRKHLMETL

-454 SFLVIDIDH
+454 SLLVIDIDH

-471 GHLAGDEVL
+471 GHLAGDEAL
-480 SRLASVFKESIRS
+480 RRLASVFKECIRS

-524 RNKVAEQSFGGKGES
+524 RHKVAEEIFNSDGES
-539 IKVTISVGVASYP
+539 IKVTISVGVASFP
-552 ENGEDAQ
+552 ENGEDAE
-559 SVMRNADAAL
+559 SVIRNADAAL

-593 KSKAK
+593 KSKAN

>member
-1 MPKNSKITYLANRVK
+1 M
-16 VVERSLLSVKKL
+16 SVKKL
-28 SKEQFLQVA
+28 NKEQFLQVT
-37 PLKSIKTQI
+37 PFKSIKTQM

-56 PSVTMGWLS
+56 PAVTMGWLS
-65 YVQNREF
+65 YVQNRKF

-115 LEKILREGSGHIE
+115 LEKMLRQGSGHLE
-128 NVVAHRR
+128 NVVAYRR

-150 QELMLLDLHGAPVA
+150 QELMILDLQGAAVA
-164 TSSDKVTTVT
+164 TSSDKVTTVK
-174 LPEKWLER
+174 LPEQWLER

-188 TIGSAYWEETLQAA
+188 TIGSAYWDETLLAA
-202 VIVITQP
+202 VIVIVKP

-230 SKVLMKYAQGE
+230 SKILMKYAQGE

-249 QDGFLLVSSQSS
+249 KDGFLLVSSQSI

-266 ETKLLDNTTKKLFS
+266 ETKLLNTTTQKLFS
-280 QEGEPNVY
+280 QEGEPNAY
-288 LGYQNQTVVGALKRM
+288 LGHGNQPVVGTLKRM
-303 SELGWGV
+303 SEMGWGV
-310 VAEKERA
+310 VAEKKRA

-346 LLSLSLVRPLNR
+346 LLSLSLVRPLDR

-366 AAGDLE
+366 AGGDLE

-400 REELAAINETLQQ
+400 REELAAINETLRQ
-413 KNVEL
+413 KNFEL
-418 HEISITDG
+418 HEISIRDS
-426 LTGLYNRKHLMEAL
+426 LTGLYNRKYLMETL

-454 SFLVIDIDH
+454 SLLVIDIDH

-480 SRLASVFKESIRS
+480 RRLAAVFTESIRS

-501 GEEFIIMLPEIG
+501 GEEFIIILPETG
-513 PEQGVEAAERI
+513 AGQGVEAVERI
-524 RNKVAEQSFGGKGES
+524 RHKMAEERFGGEDES

-552 ENGEDAQ
+552 ENGEDAET
-559 SVMRNADAAL
+559 VIRNADAAL

-576 RNRVVLAGA
+576 RNRVVLATTDKKKR
-585 NKKKKKRT
+585 KKKK
-593 KSKAK
+593 SKAN

>member
-1 MPKNSKITYLANRVK
+1 MPKNSKITYLAK
-16 VVERSLLSVKKL
+16 VERSLLSAKKL

-65 YVQNREF
+65 YVQNRKF

-115 LEKILREGSGHIE
+115 LEKVLREGSAHIE
-128 NVVAHRR
+128 NIVAHRR

-150 QELMLLDLHGAPVA
+150 QELMLLDLQGASVA
-164 TSSDKVTTVT
+164 TSSDKVTTVK

-188 TIGSAYWEETLQAA
+188 NVGSAYWDETLQAA
-202 VIVITQP
+202 VIVIVQP

-230 SKVLMKYAQGE
+230 SKILMKYAQGE

-249 QDGFLLVSSQSS
+249 KDGFLLVSSQSI

-266 ETKLLDNTTKKLFS
+266 ETKLLNNTTQKLFS
-280 QEGEPNVY
+280 QEGEPNAY
-288 LGYQNQTVVGALKRM
+288 LGYHNQPVVGALKRI

-338 FLIGLAAY
+338 FVIGLAAY

-366 AAGDLE
+366 AGGDLE

-400 REELAAINETLQQ
+400 REELASINETLRE

-418 HEISITDG
+418 HEISITDS
-426 LTGLYNRKHLMEAL
+426 LTGLYNRKHLMETL

-449 HSHSF
+449 HSRSF
-454 SFLVIDIDH
+454 SLLVIDIDH

-480 SRLASVFKESIRS
+480 SKLASVFKESIRS

-524 RNKVAEQSFGGKGES
+524 RHKVAEEIFSGDGES
-539 IKVTISVGVASYP
+539 IKVTISVGVACYP
-552 ENGEDAQ
+552 KNGEDAE
-559 SVMRNADAAL
+559 SVIRNADAAL

-576 RNRVVLAGA
+576 RNRVILAGA
-585 NKKKKKRT
+585 NQKKKNRK
-593 KSKAK
+593 KSKVK

>member
-1 MPKNSKITYLANRVK
+1 M
-16 VVERSLLSVKKL
+16 SVKKL
-28 SKEQFLQVA
+28 NKEQFLQVT
-37 PLKSIKTQI
+37 PFKSIKTQM

-56 PSVTMGWLS
+56 PAVTMGWLS
-65 YVQNREF
+65 YVQNRKF

-115 LEKILREGSGHIE
+115 LEKMLRQGSGQIE
-128 NVVAHRR
+128 NVVAYRR

-150 QELMLLDLHGAPVA
+150 QELMLLDLQGAAVA
-164 TSSDKVTTVT
+164 TSSDKVTTVK
-174 LPEKWLER
+174 LPEQWLER

-188 TIGSAYWEETLQAA
+188 TIGSAYWDETLLAA
-202 VIVITQP
+202 VIVIVQP

-230 SKVLMKYAQGE
+230 SKILMKYAQGE

-249 QDGFLLVSSQSS
+249 KDGFLLVSSQSI

-266 ETKLLDNTTKKLFS
+266 ETKLLNSTTQKLFS
-280 QEGEPNVY
+280 QEGEPNAY
-288 LGYQNQTVVGALKRM
+288 LGYRNQPVVGALKRM
-303 SELGWGV
+303 SELSWGV
-310 VAEKERA
+310 VAEKKRA

-346 LLSLSLVRPLNR
+346 LLSLSLVRPLDR

-366 AAGDLE
+366 AGGDLE

-400 REELAAINETLQQ
+400 REELAAINETLRQ
-413 KNVEL
+413 KNFEL
-418 HEISITDG
+418 HEISIRDS
-426 LTGLYNRKHLMEAL
+426 LTGLYNRKHLMETL

-454 SFLVIDIDH
+454 SLLVIDIDH

-480 SRLASVFKESIRS
+480 RRLAAVFTKSIRS

-501 GEEFIIMLPEIG
+501 GEEFIIILPETG
-513 PEQGVEAAERI
+513 AGQGVEAVERI
-524 RNKVAEQSFGGKGES
+524 RHKMAEERFGGEDES

-552 ENGEDAQ
+552 ENGEDAET
-559 SVMRNADAAL
+559 VIRNADAAL

-576 RNRVVLAGA
+576 RNRVVLAGTD
-585 NKKKKKRT
+585 KKKKKKK
-593 KSKAK
+593 KSKAN

>member
-1 MPKNSKITYLANRVK
+1 
-16 VVERSLLSVKKL
+16 LSVKKL
-28 SKEQFLQVA
+28 IKDQFLQVT

-46 IVFALLATII
+46 ILFALLATII
-56 PSVTMGWLS
+56 PSVTMGWIS
-65 YVQNREF
+65 YLQNREF

-81 RVVTSQV
+81 RVVTNQV

-128 NVVAHRR
+128 KVVAHRR

-150 QELMLLDLHGAPVA
+150 QELMLLDLQGTSVA
-164 TSSDKVTTVT
+164 TSSDKVTTVK
-174 LPEKWLER
+174 LPEEWLQR

-188 TIGSAYWEETLQAA
+188 TVGSAYWDETLQAA
-202 VIVITQP
+202 VIVIAQP
-209 IRTANERLL
+209 ILNTNERLL
-218 GVLVAKLNFRTI
+218 GVLVAKLNFHTI
-230 SKVLMKYAQGE
+230 SKVLLRYAQGE

-249 QDGFLLVSSQSS
+249 KDGFLLVSSRSIPG
-261 SAKFL
+261 KFL
-266 ETKLLDNTTKKLFS
+266 ETKLANNTTTKLFS
-280 QEGEPNVY
+280 QEGEPNAY
-288 LGYQNQTVVGALKRM
+288 LGYHNQAVVGALKSM

-310 VAEKERA
+310 VAEKERV

-322 IVRLRNLT
+322 IVRLRNFT
-330 LALVVGLL
+330 LALVVGML
-338 FLIGLAAY
+338 FFIGLAAY
-346 LLSLSLVRPLNR
+346 FLSLSLVRPLNR

-366 AAGDLE
+366 ASGDLE

-400 REELAAINETLQQ
+400 REELAAINETLRQ
-413 KNVEL
+413 KNFEL
-418 HEISITDG
+418 HEISIRDS
-426 LTGLYNRKHLMEAL
+426 LTGLYNRKHLMETL

-449 HSHSF
+449 HNHSF
-454 SFLVIDIDH
+454 SFLVVDIDH

-480 SRLASVFKESIRS
+480 RRLASVFTGSIRS

-501 GEEFIIMLPEIG
+501 GEEFIIILPETGI
-513 PEQGVEAAERI
+513 EQGVEAAERI
-524 RNKVAEQSFGGKGES
+524 RTKVAEEAFAGEGEL
-539 IKVTISVGVASYP
+539 IKVTISVGVSSYP
-552 ENGEDAQ
+552 ENGEDAE
-559 SVMRNADAAL
+559 SVIRNADAAL

-585 NKKKKKRT
+585 NKKKKKKK
-593 KSKAK
+593 KSKAS

>member
-1 MPKNSKITYLANRVK
+1 MPKNSKITYLAK
-16 VVERSLLSVKKL
+16 VERSLLSAKKL

-65 YVQNREF
+65 YVQNRKF

-115 LEKILREGSGHIE
+115 LEKVLREGSAHIE
-128 NVVAHRR
+128 NIVAHRR

-150 QELMLLDLHGAPVA
+150 QELMLLDLQGASVA
-164 TSSDKVTTVT
+164 TSSDKVTTVK

-188 TIGSAYWEETLQAA
+188 NVGSAYWDETLQAA
-202 VIVITQP
+202 VIVIVQP

-230 SKVLMKYAQGE
+230 SKILMKYAQGE

-249 QDGFLLVSSQSS
+249 KDGFLLVSSQSI

-266 ETKLLDNTTKKLFS
+266 ETKLLNNTTQKLFS
-280 QEGEPNVY
+280 QEGEPNAY
-288 LGYQNQTVVGALKRM
+288 LGYHNQPVVGALKRM

-338 FLIGLAAY
+338 FVIGLAAY

-366 AAGDLE
+366 AGGDLE

-400 REELAAINETLQQ
+400 REELASINETLRE

-418 HEISITDG
+418 HEISITDS
-426 LTGLYNRKHLMEAL
+426 LTGLYNRKHLMETL

-449 HSHSF
+449 HSRSF
-454 SFLVIDIDH
+454 SLLVIDIDH

-480 SRLASVFKESIRS
+480 SKLASVFKESIRS

-524 RNKVAEQSFGGKGES
+524 RHKVAEEIFSGDGES
-539 IKVTISVGVASYP
+539 IKVTISVGVACYP
-552 ENGEDAQ
+552 KNGEDAE
-559 SVMRNADAAL
+559 SVIRNADAAL

-576 RNRVVLAGA
+576 RNRVILAGA
-585 NKKKKKRT
+585 NQKKKKR
-593 KSKAK
+593 KVK

>member
-1 MPKNSKITYLANRVK
+1 MSI
-16 VVERSLLSVKKL
+16 KKL
-28 SKEQFLQVA
+28 SEEQFLQVT

-65 YVQNREF
+65 YVQNRKF

-115 LEKILREGSGHIE
+115 LEKVLREGSAHIE
-128 NVVAHRR
+128 SVVAHRR
-135 LKDYLGSVREKIVDY
+135 LKDYLWSVREKIVDY
-150 QELMLLDLHGAPVA
+150 QELMLLDLQGAPVA
-164 TSSDKVTTVT
+164 TSSDKVTTVK

-188 TIGSAYWEETLQAA
+188 TIASAYWDETLQAA
-202 VIVITQP
+202 VIVIAQP

-218 GVLVAKLNFRTI
+218 GVLVAKLNFSTI
-230 SKVLMKYAQGE
+230 SKILMKYAQGE

-249 QDGFLLVSSQSS
+249 KDGFLLDSSQSI

-266 ETKLLDNTTKKLFS
+266 ETKLLNNTTQKLFS
-280 QEGEPNVY
+280 QEGEPNAY
-288 LGYQNQTVVGALKRM
+288 LGYHNRPVVGTLKRM

-330 LALVVGLL
+330 LALVFGLL
-338 FLIGLAAY
+338 LLIGLAAY
-346 LLSLSLVRPLNR
+346 LLSLSLVLPLNR

-366 AAGDLE
+366 AGGDLE

-400 REELAAINETLQQ
+400 REELASINETLRE

-418 HEISITDG
+418 HEISITDS
-426 LTGLYNRKHLMEAL
+426 LTKLYNRKHLMETL

-454 SFLVIDIDH
+454 SLLVIDIDH

-471 GHLAGDEVL
+471 GHLAGDEAL
-480 SRLASVFKESIRS
+480 RRLASVFKECIRS

-524 RNKVAEQSFGGKGES
+524 RHKVAEEIFNSDGES
-539 IKVTISVGVASYP
+539 IKVTISVGVASFP
-552 ENGEDAQ
+552 ENGEDAE
-559 SVMRNADAAL
+559 SVIRNADAAL

-585 NKKKKKRT
+585 NKKKKKR
-593 KSKAK
+593 KVK

>member
-1 MPKNSKITYLANRVK
+1 VATRAP
-16 VVERSLLSVKKL
+16 LSDNKL
-28 SKEQFLQVA
+28 SKEQFLQVR

-81 RVVTSQV
+81 RVATNQV

-115 LEKILREGSGHIE
+115 LEKILREGSAHLE

-150 QELMLLDLHGAPVA
+150 QELMILDLQAAVVA
-164 TSSDKVTTVT
+164 TSSDRLTTVK
-174 LPEKWLER
+174 LPKRWLER

-188 TIGSAYWEETLQAA
+188 SVRGAYWDEILQAA
-202 VIVITQP
+202 VIVIAQP
-209 IRTANERLL
+209 IRTTNERLL
-218 GVLVAKLNFRTI
+218 GVLVAKLNFQTI
-230 SKVLMKYAQGE
+230 SKILTKYARGE

-249 QDGFLLVSSQSS
+249 QDGFLLVSSHSL
-261 SAKFL
+261 SAEFL
-266 ETKLLDNTTKKLFS
+266 ETKLLHNTTLKLFS
-280 QEGEPNVY
+280 QEGEPHAY
-288 LGYQNQTVVGALKRM
+288 LGYHNQPVVGALKRI

-310 VAEKERA
+310 VAEKQRA
-317 KAYAQ
+317 KAYVQ

-330 LALVVGLL
+330 LALVVALL
-338 FLIGLAAY
+338 FLIGLTAY

-366 AAGDLE
+366 ASGDLD
-372 VDVPVSSR
+372 VDVPVNSR

-400 REELAAINETLQQ
+400 REELASINETLRQ

-418 HEISITDG
+418 HEISITDS
-426 LTGLYNRKHLMEAL
+426 LTRLYNRKHLMETL
-440 DKEVSRSQR
+440 DREVTRSER
-449 HSHSF
+449 YSHPF
-454 SFLVIDIDH
+454 SLLIIDIDH

-480 SRLASVFKESIRS
+480 RRLASVFKETIRS

-501 GEEFIIMLPEIG
+501 GEEFIIILPEIS

-524 RNKVAEQSFGGKGES
+524 RRKVGEQRFEGDGEA
-539 IKVTISVGVASYP
+539 IEVTISVGVASYP
-552 ENGEDAQ
+552 ENGEDAET
-559 SVMRNADAAL
+559 VIRNADEAL
-569 YEAKELG
+569 YEAKKLG
-576 RNRVVLAGA
+576 RNQVILADA
-585 NKKKKKRT
+585 NTKKKKK
-593 KSKAK
+593 SKAR

>member
-1 MPKNSKITYLANRVK
+1 M
-16 VVERSLLSVKKL
+16 SVKKL
-28 SKEQFLQVA
+28 SKEQFLQVI
-37 PLKSIKTQI
+37 PMRSIKTQI

-65 YVQNREF
+65 YVQNRAF

-109 YVVLEN
+109 YVVVEN
-115 LEKILREGSGHIE
+115 LEKILRQGSAHIE

-135 LKDYLGSVREKIVDY
+135 LKDYLGSVRGKIVDY
-150 QELMLLDLHGAPVA
+150 QELMLLDLQGAPVA
-164 TSSDKVTTVT
+164 TSSDKVTTVK
-174 LPEKWLER
+174 LPERCLER

-188 TIGSAYWEETLQAA
+188 TLGSAYWDETLQAA

-209 IRTANERLL
+209 ILTANERLL
-218 GVLVAKLNFRTI
+218 GVLMAKLNFRTI
-230 SKVLMKYAQGE
+230 SKILMKYAQGE

-249 QDGFLLVSSQSS
+249 KEGFLLVSSQAI

-266 ETKLLDNTTKKLFS
+266 ETKLLDSTTKKLYS
-280 QEGEPNVY
+280 QEGEPNAY
-288 LGYQNQTVVGALKRM
+288 LGYHSQPVVGTLKRM

-310 VAEKERA
+310 VAEKEKA

-358 LTSGAGKV
+358 LTRGAGKV

-393 VARLRQG
+393 VGRLRQG
-400 REELAAINETLQQ
+400 REELAAINETLRQ

-418 HEISITDG
+418 HEISIRDG
-426 LTGLYNRKHLMEAL
+426 LTGLYNRKHLMETL
-440 DKEVSRSQR
+440 DKEVNRSQR

-480 SRLASVFKESIRS
+480 SRLASVFKKSIRS

-501 GEEFIIMLPEIG
+501 GEEFVIILPEIG

-524 RNKVAEQSFGGKGES
+524 RNKVAEENFAGEGES
-539 IKVTISVGVASYP
+539 IEVTISVGVASYP

-559 SVMRNADAAL
+559 SVIRNADAAL

-585 NKKKKKRT
+585 NKKKKKRK
-593 KSKAK
+593 KSKVK

>member
-1 MPKNSKITYLANRVK
+1 
-16 VVERSLLSVKKL
+16 LSVKKL
-28 SKEQFLQVA
+28 RKEEFLQVI
-37 PLKSIKTQI
+37 PMRSIKTQI
-46 IVFALLATII
+46 IVFALFATII
-56 PSVTMGWLS
+56 PSVTTGWLS

-72 LNEKIKQEL
+72 LNGKIKQEL

-93 LWLKD
+93 LWIKD

-115 LEKILREGSGHIE
+115 LEKLLREGSGHIE
-128 NVVAHRR
+128 DVAAHRR
-135 LKDYLGSVREKIVDY
+135 LRDYLGSVREKIVDY
-150 QELMLLDLHGAPVA
+150 QELMLLDLQGSPVA
-164 TSSDKVTTVT
+164 TSSDKVTTVK

-182 AQANKY
+182 SEANKY
-188 TIGSAYWEETLQAA
+188 TVGSAYWDETLQAA
-202 VIVITQP
+202 VILITQP
-209 IRTANERLL
+209 IRTTNERLL

-230 SKVLMKYAQGE
+230 SKILMKYAQGE

-249 QDGFLLVSSQSS
+249 RDGFLLVSSHSI

-266 ETKLLDNTTKKLFS
+266 ETRLLDSTTKKLFS
-280 QEGEPNVY
+280 QEGEPNPY
-288 LGYQNQTVVGALKRM
+288 LGYHNQPGVGALKRM

-310 VAEKERA
+310 VAEKEKA

-338 FLIGLAAY
+338 FVIGLAAY

-358 LTSGAGKV
+358 LTSGAGRV

-400 REELAAINETLQQ
+400 REELAAINETLRQ

-418 HEISITDG
+418 HEISIVDS
-426 LTGLYNRKHLMEAL
+426 LTGLYNRKHLMETL

-454 SFLVIDIDH
+454 SLLVIDIDH

-480 SRLASVFKESIRS
+480 SRLASVFKKSIRS

-501 GEEFIIMLPEIG
+501 GEEFIIMLPEID
-513 PEQGVEAAERI
+513 PEQGLVTAERML
-524 RNKVAEQSFGGKGES
+524 KQVAEERFGGEGES

-559 SVMRNADAAL
+559 SVIRNADAAM
-569 YEAKELG
+569 YEAKEQG
-576 RNRVVLAGA
+576 RNRVILAGA
-585 NKKKKKRT
+585 NKKKKKRKKT
-593 KSKAK
+593 KVK

>member
-1 MPKNSKITYLANRVK
+1 
-16 VVERSLLSVKKL
+16 LSDNKL
-28 SKEQFLQVA
+28 SKEQFLQVR
-37 PLKSIKTQI
+37 PLRSIKTQI

-65 YVQNREF
+65 YIQNREF

-81 RVVTSQV
+81 RVATNQV

-115 LEKILREGSGHIE
+115 LEKILREGSAHLE

-150 QELMLLDLHGAPVA
+150 QELMILDLQAAVVA
-164 TSSDKVTTVT
+164 TSSDKLTTVK
-174 LPEKWLER
+174 LPERWLER

-188 TIGSAYWEETLQAA
+188 SVGSAYWDEILQAA
-202 VIVITQP
+202 VIVIAQP
-209 IRTANERLL
+209 IRTTNEQLV
-218 GVLVAKLNFRTI
+218 GVLVAKLNFHTI
-230 SKVLMKYAQGE
+230 SRILMKYARGE

-249 QDGFLLVSSQSS
+249 QDGFLLVSSHSI
-261 SAKFL
+261 SAEFL
-266 ETKLLDNTTKKLFS
+266 KTKMLHITTQRLFS
-280 QEGEPNVY
+280 QEGEPHAY
-288 LGYQNQTVVGALKRM
+288 LSYHNQPVVGALKRI

-310 VAEKERA
+310 VAEKQRA

-330 LALVVGLL
+330 LALVVALL
-338 FLIGLAAY
+338 FLIGLTAY
-346 LLSLSLVRPLNR
+346 FLSLSLVRPINR

-366 AAGDLE
+366 ASGDLD
-372 VDVPVSSR
+372 VDVPVGSR

-400 REELAAINETLQQ
+400 REELASINETLRQ

-418 HEISITDG
+418 HEISITDS
-426 LTGLYNRKHLMEAL
+426 LTRLYNRKHLMETL
-440 DKEVSRSQR
+440 DREVTRSER
-449 HSHSF
+449 YSHPF
-454 SFLVIDIDH
+454 SLLIIDIDH

-480 SRLASVFKESIRS
+480 RRLASVFKETIRS

-501 GEEFIIMLPEIG
+501 GEEFIIILPEIS

-524 RNKVAEQSFGGKGES
+524 RRKVAEQRFEGDGEA
-539 IKVTISVGVASYP
+539 IEVTISVGVASYP
-552 ENGEDAQ
+552 ENGEDAET
-559 SVMRNADAAL
+559 VIRNADEAL
-569 YEAKELG
+569 YEAKKLG
-576 RNRVVLAGA
+576 RNQVTLADA
-585 NKKKKKRT
+585 NRKKKKKK
-593 KSKAK
+593 KSKAS

>member
-1 MPKNSKITYLANRVK
+1 
-16 VVERSLLSVKKL
+16 LSVKKL
-28 SKEQFLQVA
+28 RKEKFLHVA
-37 PLKSIKTQI
+37 PVNSIKTQI

-65 YVQNREF
+65 YVQNRKF

-81 RVVTSQV
+81 RVVTSQG

-115 LEKILREGSGHIE
+115 LEKILREGSAHIE

-135 LKDYLGSVREKIVDY
+135 LQDYLGSVRGKIIDY
-150 QELMLLDLHGAPVA
+150 QELMLLDLQGTPVA
-164 TSSDKVTTVT
+164 TSSDKVTTVK
-174 LPEKWLER
+174 LPERWLKR
-182 AQANKY
+182 AQVNKY
-188 TIGSAYWEETLQAA
+188 TIGSAYWDETLEAG
-202 VIVITQP
+202 VIVIVQP

-218 GVLVAKLNFRTI
+218 GVMVAKLNFRTI
-230 SKVLMKYAQGE
+230 SKVLTKYAQGE
-241 IGELYLIT
+241 IGELYLIR
-249 QDGFLLVSSQSS
+249 QDGFMLASSRSV

-266 ETKLLDNTTKKLFS
+266 ETKLLNSTTQKLFS
-280 QEGEPNVY
+280 QEGEPHAY
-288 LGYQNQTVVGALKRM
+288 LSYHDQPVVGALKRM

-330 LALVVGLL
+330 LALVAGLL
-338 FLIGLAAY
+338 LIIGLAAY

-372 VDVPVSSR
+372 VDVPVGSR

-400 REELAAINETLQQ
+400 REELAAINETLRE

-418 HEISITDG
+418 HEISITDS
-426 LTGLYNRKHLMEAL
+426 LTGLFNRKHLMETL
-440 DKEVSRSQR
+440 DKEVSRCQR
-449 HSHSF
+449 HTRSF
-454 SFLVIDIDH
+454 SLMVIDIDH

-480 SRLASVFKESIRS
+480 SRLASVFKDSIRS

-501 GEEFIIMLPEIG
+501 GEEFIIMLPESG
-513 PEQGVEAAERI
+513 AEQGVEAAERI
-524 RNKVAEQSFGGKGES
+524 RHEVAEQKFGGEGEA
-539 IKVTISVGVASYP
+539 IEVTISVGVASYP
-552 ENGEDAQ
+552 DNGDDAE
-559 SVMRNADAAL
+559 SIIREADGAL
-569 YEAKELG
+569 YEAKEMG
-576 RNRVVLAGA
+576 RNQVVLAGA
-585 NKKKKKRT
+585 NKKKKKRK